1 VPPPFTGQG
10 SGNQASVPVTIP
22 GGAIGIA
29 HITSNG
35 GSGAFTVQPLDSS
48 NNAIG
53 GPIVDRQAGYQG
65 NVVVPAGTVAFE
77 ITADGTWAFEINAP
91 GAARTFDGRNDQGNG
106 DDVVFYDGD
115 PTTAHITF
123 GGDGP
128 FVVSSFANNGAVDQL
143 VDEAA
148 GPYDDSVGFPG
159 PALVAV
165 SGDGRW
171 TISLG

>member
-1 VPPPFTGQG
+1 MLIKKPDDIK
-10 SGNQASVPVTIP
+10 SSE
-22 GGAIGIA
+22 
-29 HITSNG
+29 ITPEDMYLNRRKFLT
-35 GSGAFTVQPLDSS
+35 A
-48 NNAIG
+48 
-53 GPIVDRQAGYQG
+53 AG
-65 NVVVPAGTVAFE
+65 VAKGKTFE
-77 ITADGTWAFEINAP
+77 ITAEGTWAFEINAP

-159 PALVAV
+159 PALVAI